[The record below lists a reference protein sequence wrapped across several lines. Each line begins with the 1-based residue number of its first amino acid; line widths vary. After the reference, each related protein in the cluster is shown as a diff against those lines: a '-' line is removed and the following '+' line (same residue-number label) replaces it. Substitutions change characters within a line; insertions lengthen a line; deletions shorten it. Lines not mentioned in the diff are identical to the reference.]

1 MIRYTTPTYTLG
13 VNGIDLTDK
22 KVYVTFAQ
30 GSRIVTIEDPECSYE
45 NGKTRITCTMTQQD
59 SAKFKVGEMDV
70 QVNWLDNGR
79 RNATVVKQIP
89 VLLQLLQEVK

>member
-1 MIRYTTPTYTLG
+1 MIRYTTPTYTLR
-13 VNGIDLTDK
+13 VAGIDLTGK

-30 GSRIVTIEDPECSYE
+30 GSRIVTIEDPECAYE

-70 QVNWLDNGR
+70 QVNWLENGG
-79 RNATVVKQIP
+79 RNATVVKQVP